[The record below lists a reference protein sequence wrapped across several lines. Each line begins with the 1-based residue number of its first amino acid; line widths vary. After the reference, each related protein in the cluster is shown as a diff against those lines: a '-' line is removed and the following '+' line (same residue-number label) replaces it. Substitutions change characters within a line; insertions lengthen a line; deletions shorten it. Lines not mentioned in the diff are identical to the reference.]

1 MRNLTDDML
10 KAIAKTGGLVGM
22 NSMREFISEKHD
34 EQNVEHLADHV
45 EYIADLIGIDHIG
58 LGFDFDDYLGGE
70 ALKTFSDHVD
80 SPSGDGISNE
90 AEAKNILAV
99 LKKRGYSQEDLDKIG
114 YKNFYRVFKE
124 VWQY

>member
-1 MRNLTDDML
+1 M
-10 KAIAKTGGLVGM
+10 
-22 NSMREFISEKHD
+22 
-34 EQNVEHLADHV
+34 
-45 EYIADLIGIDHIG
+45 
-58 LGFDFDDYLGGE
+58 
-70 ALKTFSDHVD
+70 TFSDHVD

-124 VWQY
+124 VWK

>member
-1 MRNLTDDML
+1 M
-10 KAIAKTGGLVGM
+10 V
-22 NSMREFISEKHD
+22 
-34 EQNVEHLADHV
+34 
-45 EYIADLIGIDHIG
+45 
-58 LGFDFDDYLGGE
+58 FDDYLGGE

-124 VWQY
+124 VWK

>member
-1 MRNLTDDML
+1 MFSGASLIWRRDRLLHHIPMHVVYVPAMRNLTDDML

-80 SPSGDGISNE
+80 SPSGDGISMRQ
-90 AEAKNILAV
+90 KQRI
-99 LKKRGYSQEDLDKIG
+99 S
-114 YKNFYRVFKE
+114 
-124 VWQY
+124 WQY

>member
-1 MRNLTDDML
+1 
-10 KAIAKTGGLVGM
+10 M
-22 NSMREFISEKHD
+22 NKI
-34 EQNVEHLADHV
+34 VEHLADHV

-99 LKKRGYSQEDLDKIG
+99 LKKRDTVRKSLTRLAIRIFIEYS
-114 YKNFYRVFKE
+114 NE
-124 VWQY
+124 VWK

>member
-1 MRNLTDDML
+1 MRQ
-10 KAIAKTGGLVGM
+10 AKLIVTCENAVELV
-22 NSMREFISEKHD
+22 KD
-34 EQNVEHLADHV
+34 E
-45 EYIADLIGIDHIG
+45 YFIADLIGIDHIG

-80 SPSGDGISNE
+80 SPSGDGFSNE

-124 VWQY
+124 VWK

>member
-1 MRNLTDDML
+1 M
-10 KAIAKTGGLVGM
+10 
-22 NSMREFISEKHD
+22 S
-34 EQNVEHLADHV
+34 

-90 AEAKNILAV
+90 AEAKEYPGSI
-99 LKKRGYSQEDLDKIG
+99 
-114 YKNFYRVFKE
+114 KE
-124 VWQY
+124 EGIQSGRA